1 MNPVFSR
8 LLGVLRSPA
17 GWSAL
22 VLMLLGLLVWTLG
35 PMISVNG
42 HAIWSTRWSRAG
54 TIALLATPWLLWRA
68 ISYWRKRP
76 KPVPPTAEQQQQREQ
91 QVDVHLALHQRAI
104 LAQQQ
109 LQQAGQTEDDGD
121 CALPNL

>member
-42 HAIWSTRWSRAG
+42 HSIWSSRWSRAG

-76 KPVPPTAEQQQQREQ
+76 KPVPPTAEEQQQRE
-91 QVDVHLALHQRAI
+91 HPASGRPGA
-104 LAQQQ
+104 
-109 LQQAGQTEDDGD
+109 
-121 CALPNL
+121 